1 MIVWI
6 KGVQVI
12 NKGAELMLLAILD
25 ELHARRPDIRVA
37 LRASRWLPRSELR
50 RCFGALELL
59 PLRFRGLDLT
69 ALGGAVPGALR
80 RHLERAGIATESHCA
95 AVLDASGY
103 AYGGDWNAW
112 GMRYTAAEIN
122 RFSRTGRPYV
132 FLPQSF
138 GPFASG
144 DAAERFAAALPRAAL
159 ICSRDPESYRH
170 LVALPGV
177 SAAPIVAYPDFTLR
191 SAGDGSAAQRSGIA
205 PGTVLFVPNVQM
217 TGPMNRDAAA
227 RRDYLGVMVELGRR
241 AQALG
246 HPVRVLNHAGAQ
258 DAALAARLS
267 AELDAGAVLAD
278 PDPRVLKGLLG
289 AAALV
294 VSSRFHGCVGALSQA
309 VPCLATGWSHKYQS
323 LFDDF
328 GLPEGLMQSA
338 DAVPAATRLE
348 AMLARREAI
357 AAGLRG
363 RLPQLHRRVVE
374 MWDRVF
380 ALLPGSAA

>member
-37 LRASRWLPRSELR
+37 LRTSRWLPRTELGR
-50 RCFGALELL
+50 FGALELL
-59 PLRFRGLDLT
+59 PLRFRDLDLT
-69 ALGGAVPGALR
+69 GLAAAVPGPLR
-80 RHLERAGIATESHCA
+80 RRLGATGIVTEPDCA

-103 AYGGDWNAW
+103 AYGGGWNVW
-112 GMRYTAAEIN
+112 GMRYATAEIG
-122 RFSRTGRPYV
+122 RFSRSGRPYV

-138 GPFASG
+138 GPFATG
-144 DAAERFAAALPRAAL
+144 DDATRFAGALARAAL
-159 ICSRDPESYRH
+159 VCARDPESRRH
-170 LVALPGV
+170 LEALAAGG
-177 SAAPIVAYPDFTLR
+177 AAPIATYPDFTLR
-191 SAGDGSAAQRSGIA
+191 LAGDAGAAQRFGLA
-205 PGTVLFVPNVQM
+205 PGMVLFVPNVQM
-217 TGPMNRDAAA
+217 TGGMNRDAAA
-227 RRDYLGVMVELGRR
+227 RRDYVGVMVGLGRR

-267 AELDAGAVLAD
+267 AALGAGAVLED

-294 VSSRFHGCVGALSQA
+294 VSSRFHGCVSALSQA
-309 VPCLATGWSHKYQS
+309 VPCLATGWSHKYQA

-328 GLPEGLMQSA
+328 GLPEGLLQIGDAASA
-338 DAVPAATRLE
+338 GAGLE
-348 AMLARREAI
+348 SALARREAI
-357 AAGLRG
+357 AQGLRA
-363 RLPQLHRRVVE
+363 RLPALQARVADL
-374 MWDRVF
+374 WDRVF
-380 ALLPGSAA
+380 ALLPGPGA